1 MSEIIY
7 LKDWLKKQGKTTTSA
22 SQSKLNITWDILG
35 AIPTK
40 SQDLANNEIE
50 HIVAFHIVLDKAAR
64 TTFKLKSNFAREA
77 ALYVA
82 TCASLGF
89 ITNQIELEE
98 FSSEWNITPMGLDL
112 LGELN
117 EIIENIA
124 GEDDPDITH

>member
-7 LKDWLKKQGKTTTSA
+7 LKDWLKKQGKITSSE

-124 GEDDPDITH
+124 GEDDPDTTH